1 MVSDYMK
8 ILCVIDSLGSGG
20 AQRQLVNLALAF
32 QEKGHKVEFLVYHSD
47 PFYNEVLREENI
59 CIIEVIEKNYLKR
72 IFVMRKIIR
81 KGHYNAVLS
90 FLEAASFIC
99 TVAGFPYRNWTL
111 TVGERSAN
119 PNILKSFKLKLYR
132 WFHIFTSA
140 VVANSYENI
149 KMIKNINPIL
159 CDKKMHVIYN
169 LIDFDKWQFNSAE
182 YIYRKN
188 GKFNLTVVASHQYL
202 KNLNGLVEA
211 VNLLNDKQKMN
222 LSIHWYGGDRPDRSK
237 LEAIEKISKY
247 KLNEIFNFHEPT
259 LEIASKVNQADAVGL
274 FSFYEGLPNVICE
287 AMVNAKAVIASDIS
301 DVSLLIEQEFIF
313 DPKNPKKIA
322 ERIQYLLSLDET
334 SLKEIGQKN
343 QKAAIKLFDKESIV
357 ENYISIMRKPL

>member
-1 MVSDYMK
+1 MK

-32 QEKGHKVEFLVYHSD
+32 QERGHKVDFLVYHCD
-47 PFYNEVLREENI
+47 PFYYQVLSEYRI
-59 CIIEVIEKNYLKR
+59 KIIEVLEDNYIKR
-72 IFVMRKIIR
+72 ILKMRHIIR
-81 KGHYNAVLS
+81 KGNYDSVLS

-99 TVAGFPYRNWTL
+99 TVAGFPYRKWTL
-111 TVGERSAN
+111 VVGERSAN
-119 PNILKSFKLKLYR
+119 PNIFKSIKLKLYR
-132 WFHIFTSA
+132 WFHIFVSA
-140 VVANSYENI
+140 VVANSHENI
-149 KMIKNINPIL
+149 KLVKKINPIL
-159 CDKKMHVIYN
+159 NDKKLHVIYN
-169 LIDFDKWQFNSAE
+169 LIDFDKWQFNSE
-182 YIYRKN
+182 GYVYRKN

-211 VNLLNDKQKMN
+211 VNLLSDEQKKN
-222 LSIHWYGGDRPDRSK
+222 LTIHWYGGDRPDRSK

-287 AMVNAKAVIASDIS
+287 AMVNAKVVIASDIS

-313 DPKNPKKIA
+313 DPNDPKHIA
-322 ERIQYLLSLDET
+322 EKIRHLLSLDEN
-334 SLKEIGQKN
+334 SLREIGQKN
-343 QKAAIKLFDKESIV
+343 QSSAFKLFDKESILQ
-357 ENYISIMRKPL
+357 NYISIMSRLS